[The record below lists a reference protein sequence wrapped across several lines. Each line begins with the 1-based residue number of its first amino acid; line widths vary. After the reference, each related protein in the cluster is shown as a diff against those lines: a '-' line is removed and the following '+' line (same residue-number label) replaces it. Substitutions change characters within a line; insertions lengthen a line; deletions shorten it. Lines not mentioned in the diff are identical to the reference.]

1 MGGVTSEMTPKLL
14 VAFLGLLTAVQGS
27 QYWRPKLLGS
37 FYLKDAAFVE
47 AFENSLSEQGDLDKF
62 TLYFTTFNF
71 AAIFIHDPVYRL
83 RSPGKLLDSIETWDG
98 ILEKLG
104 GANTAYW
111 PNQPVEI
118 PQNVVKIHEGSSQCL
133 KIIEKSHST
142 LRAKRATFTF

>member
-1 MGGVTSEMTPKLL
+1 MTPKLL
-14 VAFLGLLTAVQGS
+14 VAHLLGLLGLALTVQAS

-47 AFENSLSEQGDLDKF
+47 AFENPQADEEGDLDKF

-71 AAIFIHDPVYRL
+71 AALFIHDPVYRL
-83 RSPGKLLDSIETWDG
+83 QSPGKLLDSVETWDG

-104 GANTAYW
+104 GANTAFW

-118 PQNVVKIHEGSSQCL
+118 PQNVL
-133 KIIEKSHST
+133 K
-142 LRAKRATFTF
+142 FF

>member
-1 MGGVTSEMTPKLL
+1 MWTSF
-14 VAFLGLLTAVQGS
+14 A
-27 QYWRPKLLGS
+27 
-37 FYLKDAAFVE
+37 
-47 AFENSLSEQGDLDKF
+47 
-62 TLYFTTFNF
+62 

-83 RSPGKLLDSIETWDG
+83 QSPGKLLDSIETWDG

-133 KIIEKSHST
+133 KIIEKVSFNMASEASYVYI
-142 LRAKRATFTF
+142 LSGQKFIKSAKKGPFWRVFENLKMRHFE